1 MNDRLSGI
9 SVFVQAVEA
18 GSFAGAADRLRLSRS
33 AVGKS
38 IAKLEARLGVKL
50 FQRTTRSQRLTDD
63 GQNFYERCLRA
74 LAELEAG
81 EAALDDGRRVPS
93 GRLRITA
100 PVLFGRRCAAQVL
113 LPLLHQYPQLSLE
126 MSFTDRVLD
135 LVEEGIDL
143 AIRVGPLPDS
153 SDLVARKLGTQRVAI
168 CGSPAYFARHGR
180 PKTLDD
186 LADHVGIRY
195 SRAGRIKPWP
205 FPQPDGTLREISIP
219 GQLMFDDLEAIVGAA
234 IAGSGLAWV
243 PRWLIADAVRDGQL
257 EQVLEDVPTFGF
269 DIHAVWPQSRYLP
282 SRVRAAID
290 LLVVRIPEIL
300 NAGIKEQP
308 DQPAW
313 MRPAAP
319 VAGAVSDTA
328 M

>member
-18 GSFAGAADRLRLSRS
+18 GSFAGAADRLQLSRS

-38 IAKLEARLGVKL
+38 IGRLEARLGVRL

-63 GQNFYERCLRA
+63 GQAFYERCLRA

-113 LPLLHQYPQLSLE
+113 LPLPRQYPQLSLE
-126 MSFTDRVLD
+126 MSFTDRVVD

-143 AIRVGPLPDS
+143 GIRVGPLPDS
-153 SDLVARKLGTQRVAI
+153 SDLVARRLGSQKMAV
-168 CGSPAYFARHGR
+168 CGSPGYLAKHGR
-180 PKTLDD
+180 PQTQED
-186 LADHVGIRY
+186 LSEHIGIRY
-195 SRAGRIKPWP
+195 SRAGRSKPWR
-205 FPQPDGTLREISIP
+205 FPQPDGALREVSVP
-219 GQLMFDDLEAIVGAA
+219 CQLMFDDLEAIVGAA
-234 IAGSGLAWV
+234 IAGCGLAWV

-257 EQVLEDVPTFGF
+257 EQVLEDVPPFGF
-269 DIHAVWPQSRYLP
+269 EIHAVWPQSRYLP

-290 LLVVRIPEIL
+290 LLAVRIPEIL
-300 NAGIKEQP
+300 NAGMPGQP
-308 DQPAW
+308 EPPFW
-313 MRPAAP
+313 MKAP
-319 VAGAVSDTA
+319 VMPSNTVADTA
-328 M
+328 